1 MFVIVYRKTIGHRNA
16 TATATDTATDTDTD
30 TRRSRHDDERF
41 PRYYISVGAFYNK
54 TYDVHDVRIPRD
66 M

>member
-1 MFVIVYRKTIGHRNA
+1 MFVILYRKTIGHRNA
-16 TATATDTATDTDTD
+16 TNTDTATN

-41 PRYYISVGAFYNK
+41 PHYYISVGAFYNK